1 MKIVTK
7 QYGVL
12 EFNEDIVIEFKD
24 GIFGFEEYHK
34 YILITEEDGLFYWL
48 TNVEEPEIMFPLFAI
63 RMLEDNYPQQ
73 EGYEAFGIVRMD
85 KNPAN
90 ITINMKAPVYI
101 SQNEK
106 AGFQKILEN
115 EKYLIDYK
123 LFVEK

>member
-1 MKIVTK
+1 MNIVTK
-7 QYGVL
+7 QFGVL
-12 EFNEDIVIEFKD
+12 EFNEEIVIEFKD

-34 YILITEEDGLFYWL
+34 YILITEEDSLFYWL
-48 TNVEEPEIMFPLFAI
+48 TNIEEPEIMFPLFSI
-63 RMLEDNYPQQ
+63 RMLEEDYPQL

-90 ITINMKAPVYI
+90 ITINMRAPVYI

-106 AGFQKILEN
+106 AGFQKILEH

>member
-7 QYGVL
+7 QFGDL
-12 EFNEDIVIEFKD
+12 EFNEEIVIEFKD

-34 YILITEEDGLFYWL
+34 YILISEEDSLFYWL
-48 TNVEEPEIMFPLFAI
+48 TNIEEPEIMFPLFSI

-73 EGYEAFGIVRMD
+73 EGHEAFGIVRMD

-106 AGFQKILEN
+106 AGYQKILDN
-115 EKYLIDYK
+115 DKYLIDYK

>member
-7 QYGVL
+7 QFGEL
-12 EFNEDIVIEFKD
+12 EFNDDIIIEFNE

-34 YILITEEDGLFYWL
+34 YILITEENALFYWL
-48 TNVEEPEIMFPLFAI
+48 TNVEVPEIMFPLFSI
-63 RMLEDNYPQQ
+63 RLLEDNYPQQ

-106 AGFQKILEN
+106 IGFQKILEN
-115 EKYLIDYK
+115 EIYQINYK